1 MITFEQADNLINVA
15 VLGEFTLADYREFE
29 EHVLH
34 KLKFDGKVN
43 LLFDFR
49 DMINYTLDVAWEE
62 IKFSREHARD
72 FGKVAVVTDNQW
84 MAWSAWIS
92 NLFVDTDIRV
102 FQDYDEARQWVT
114 EESAEE

>member
-72 FGKVAVVTDNQW
+72 FGKIAVVTDNQW
-84 MAWSAWIS
+84 MTWSAWIS
-92 NLFVDTDIRV
+92 NLFVETDIRV

>member
-1 MITFEQADNLINVA
+1 MITFEQTDNLINVA
-15 VLGEFTLADYREFE
+15 VLGEFTLADYKEFE
-29 EHVLH
+29 EQVLY
-34 KLKFDGKVN
+34 KLRFDGKVN

-49 DMINYTLDVAWEE
+49 DMINYTVDVAWEE
-62 IKFSREHARD
+62 VKFSREHARD

-92 NLFVDTDIRV
+92 NLFVETDIRV

-114 EESAEE
+114 EEQGDE